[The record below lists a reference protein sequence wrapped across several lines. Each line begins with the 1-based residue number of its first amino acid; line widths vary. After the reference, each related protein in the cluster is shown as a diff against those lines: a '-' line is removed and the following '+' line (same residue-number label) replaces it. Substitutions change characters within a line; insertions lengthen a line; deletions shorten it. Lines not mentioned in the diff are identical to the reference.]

1 MHLAL
6 QPAAEILNRP
16 PGKVVADLGGLSASS
31 ICFPKDAAANLAA
44 LRTGEVHVWLS
55 FIHSDPVAEKLF
67 WNTLSAEERQRAE
80 KIQVAADRAGFVL
93 AHALV
98 RAVLSQ
104 YHSIAPGA
112 WQFGHGVQGKPF
124 ISAPAGA
131 PPLQFNLSH
140 TNGLAACAVT
150 WNAAV
155 GVDVEHIKPHSDL
168 LAVAREFFPPA
179 VAQELSNLSSEERTV
194 QFYELWTRREAFGKA
209 CGVGLTPTSS
219 VSEIAEG
226 WQFFQLRVSPD
237 HFLAAAIRDE
247 QGSTSVFKLRMVTLV
262 G

>member
-104 YHSIAPGA
+104 YHSTAPGA

-140 TNGLAACAVT
+140 TNGLVACAVMM
-150 WNAAV
+150 AV
-155 GVDVEHIKPHSDL
+155 GHHSGNPQFASRGKSGLIWCL
-168 LAVAREFFPPA
+168 LAA
-179 VAQELSNLSSEERTV
+179 LLIGGSNLLINT
-194 QFYELWTRREAFGKA
+194 
-209 CGVGLTPTSS
+209 
-219 VSEIAEG
+219 
-226 WQFFQLRVSPD
+226 FFHL
-237 HFLAAAIRDE
+237 
-247 QGSTSVFKLRMVTLV
+247 GSTLS
-262 G
+262 